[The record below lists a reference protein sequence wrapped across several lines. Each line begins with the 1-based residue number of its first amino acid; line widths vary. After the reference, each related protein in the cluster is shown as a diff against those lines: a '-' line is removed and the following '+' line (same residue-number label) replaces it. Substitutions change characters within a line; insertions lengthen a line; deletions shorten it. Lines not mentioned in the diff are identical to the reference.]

1 MKSLSISF
9 TLGKGSKAHSINLQ
23 HNNREF
29 LANNIDPQKLN
40 ENIKYIAEDP
50 ELSYDKL
57 FSEALKE
64 YNEKQKQPCRKIM
77 NYYEHVLNSKR
88 EEAFYEA
95 IVQFGDSETTSFDF
109 SDREN
114 TKKMLDEYMKDFRK
128 RNPNLYVFNA
138 IMHNDEATPH
148 LHIDF
153 IPFYT
158 KNRQKGLSKGVS
170 LKSALIEQGFLPTN
184 AMKNQVVAWE
194 ENERN
199 VMEKILNKHGYER
212 EIKNANYAHM
222 NVDQYKALKE
232 EMKSENSKILAEKIA
247 RMKRVFPEDLEVKN
261 VAAMKEKLSQTEY
274 ENKKLS
280 EINKS
285 DFVPC
290 YYSDSDKLAYVQTE
304 LDKRNIQ
311 YFETATGLEIKKCYL
326 DIVRE
331 AEKNFKP
338 VRSPLR
344 EKLRNDID
352 RLLLSSDSVETLLKK
367 LEEEHYTIKNGK
379 YISVLP
385 DGSDKYIR
393 LKSLGE
399 MYNELALKNRIAA
412 SRKFEIGFNDRLKNI
427 SGQDTLERYTVQTI
441 CMYFVGIRT
450 NKLPCTKINQ
460 EKPFAWKNDA
470 ELDKLLILNEKIN
483 SGITLESLHRDF
495 ESKAEKADAII
506 SEIEEQKKFL
516 AYLAEL
522 KKKIEI
528 VYENKS
534 SDPDEIANCRR
545 ELDALEDFSVTKE
558 NYKNIYDLIVRN
570 DNNLNE
576 LEEELNIR
584 QNDLKEAAEY
594 YEFAQKVASGTYV
607 QELARNEQIRR
618 VSDYVPS
625 GMKLK

>member
-9 TLGKGSKAHSINLQ
+9 TLGKRSSNHAVNLE

-29 LANNIDPQKLN
+29 FANNIDPSKLN
-40 ENIKYIAEDP
+40 QNIKYIEEDP
-50 ELSYDKL
+50 EESYRKL
-57 FSEALKE
+57 FSDALEE
-64 YNEKQKQPCRKIM
+64 YNAKQIRPCRRIN
-77 NYYEHVLNSKR
+77 NYYEHILNSNR

-95 IVQFGDSETTSFDF
+95 IVQFGDVNTASHGT
-109 SDREN
+109 EN
-114 TKKMLDEYMKDFRK
+114 GEEAKKMLDEYMKEFSK

-158 KNRQKGLSKGVS
+158 KGRQNGLSKGVS
-170 LKSALIEQGFLPTN
+170 LKAALDEQGFTAKN
-184 AMKNQVVAWE
+184 AKENRLVAWE
-194 ENERN
+194 DSERAA
-199 VMEKILNKHGYER
+199 MEKILNSHGFVKEN
-212 EIKNANYAHM
+212 KNNKMIHM
-222 NVDQYKALKE
+222 TVDEYKNFKE
-232 EMKSENSKILAEKIA
+232 EKAIMQILSEKRKTFSDEFSKE
-247 RMKRVFPEDLEVKN
+247 N
-261 VAAMKEKLSQTEY
+261 VLRIKEKLSQTEY

-280 EINKS
+280 EINTS

-290 YYSDSDKLAYVQTE
+290 YYSDPNKLAHVQGE
-304 LDKRNIQ
+304 LSKRNIK
-311 YFETATGLEIKKCYL
+311 YYETATGLEVKKCYL
-326 DIVRE
+326 DIVRQ
-331 AEKNFKP
+331 AEKNYKP

-352 RLLLSSDSVETLLKK
+352 RLLLSSDSVEMLLKK
-367 LEEEHYTIKNGK
+367 LEEEHYTIKHGK

-385 DGSDKYIR
+385 EGSEQYIR

-399 MYNELALKNRIAA
+399 MYNEFALKNRIAA
-412 SRKFEIGFNDRLKNI
+412 NRKFEIGFNDRLKNI

-450 NKLPCTKINQ
+450 NKLPCIKINQ
-460 EKPFAWKNDA
+460 QKPFAWKNDA

-495 ESKAEKADAII
+495 ESKTEKADAII

-545 ELDALEDFSVTKE
+545 ELAALEDFSVTKE

-618 VSDYVPS
+618 VADYVPS